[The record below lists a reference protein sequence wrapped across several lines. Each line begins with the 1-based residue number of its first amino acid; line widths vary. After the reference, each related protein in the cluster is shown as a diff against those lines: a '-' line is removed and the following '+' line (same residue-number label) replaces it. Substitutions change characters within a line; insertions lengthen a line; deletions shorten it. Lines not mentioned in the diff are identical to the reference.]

1 MDSTDEQRDME
12 IDSGIFRQNKG
23 QTDSHRDGSTGGKG
37 EEERKKGEGRRKR
50 AAERE
55 EMKGKGIGRRKM
67 REGGGKRKRGKEREK
82 K

>member
-37 EEERKKGEGRRKR
+37 EEERRKG
-50 AAERE
+50 
-55 EMKGKGIGRRKM
+55 
-67 REGGGKRKRGKEREK
+67 REGGREEQKGKK
-82 K
+82 